1 MGKVTVNKPNRPKDA
16 DIRVPGLGRFPNG
29 KQSDVDDRL
38 LDRYKTNHGVS
49 GEVVIGK
56 KLPSGGSRKTT
67 STGDN
72 EGNTEESS

>member
-29 KQSDVDDRL
+29 KQSEVDDRL
-38 LDRYKTNHGVS
+38 LNRYKTNHGVS

-56 KLPSGGSRKTT
+56 KLPSGGSRKTA
-67 STGDN
+67 STGD